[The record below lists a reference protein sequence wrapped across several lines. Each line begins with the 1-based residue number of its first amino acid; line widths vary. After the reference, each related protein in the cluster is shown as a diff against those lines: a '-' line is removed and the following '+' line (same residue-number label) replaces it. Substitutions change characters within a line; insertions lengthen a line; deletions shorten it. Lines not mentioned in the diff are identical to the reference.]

1 MTIECVRQPAD
12 LLEYFAAAVQG
23 THWEGHCDRGLRLYY
38 RQCASP
44 SGSFNSGRELVA
56 ATQGWAGTFAAP
68 DQNVRFAFV
77 AQLALLA
84 ASVAGV
90 EVKLVEGPQ
99 LEVFSTAFSR
109 VATQSPLYAVEM
121 ARTNVAALEHFPASV
136 QTAVADTLTRSSFSL
151 LRAENRPG
159 CAAVPADTIAILSDL
174 IAQSDQLGKP
184 SRTLLADQLEETTK
198 PRYGL
203 GPLAVGAAA
212 LMSAAVSTLPRQQSR
227 MEDVLRKIT
236 EEANRTTQPNGLTL
250 KTENQRSA
258 DESRLSQLTEL
269 AHKLQITHSLPSP
282 MTRQLARP
290 AVCC

>member
-1 MTIECVRQPAD
+1 MTIQFVRQPD
-12 LLEYFAAAVQG
+12 ELLEYFAAAVQG
-23 THWEGHCDRGLRLYY
+23 THWKGHCDRGLQLY

-56 ATQGWAGTFAAP
+56 ATRGWAGTFAAP

-84 ASVAGV
+84 ASVAGD
-90 EVKLVEGPQ
+90 EVRLVEGPQ
-99 LEVFSTAFSR
+99 LEVFSAAFSR

-121 ARTNVAALEHFPASV
+121 ARTNVAALGNFPAPV
-136 QTAVADTLTRSSFSL
+136 KAAVADTLACSSLSL
-151 LRAENRPG
+151 LRADNRPG
-159 CAAVPADTIAILSDL
+159 CAAVPADTITILSNL
-174 IAQSDQLGKP
+174 IAQSGQLGKP
-184 SRTLLADQLEETTK
+184 SRILLADKLEEATM

-212 LMSAAVSTLPRQQSR
+212 LMSAAVSALPRQQSR
-227 MEDVLRKIT
+227 MGDVLRKIT
-236 EEANRTTQPNGLTL
+236 EEANRTTQPNGLTP
-250 KTENQRSA
+250 KTEDQRRA

-269 AHKLQITHSLPSP
+269 AHKLQTTHSLPSP

-290 AVCC
+290 TVCC